1 MNVTP
6 KIFSHPTYPTA
17 TFTPPY
23 YAYAFIGLE
32 SRRGTN
38 MTTVGGQRGYKK
50 SQVYLRD
57 IVRMYDSSS
66 YSTT

>member
-38 MTTVGGQRGYKK
+38 MTTVGGQICTAW
-50 SQVYLRD
+50 V
-57 IVRMYDSSS
+57 
-66 YSTT
+66 